1 MPQRQHRAPTLVK
14 ANPGVGGLKHHSRPR
29 NKSSARV
36 GLGDEEQRGRI
47 GVEAPQTATA
57 GWNSTVCYNPEH
69 ISHQS
74 PLIGSQSEEEEAVG
88 TESQEKEGQRE
99 DVLGKVAA
107 RKWTQFLKRP
117 RPGNVAMA
125 TSSMTKER
133 L

>member
-1 MPQRQHRAPTLVK
+1 M
-14 ANPGVGGLKHHSRPR
+14 
-29 NKSSARV
+29 
-36 GLGDEEQRGRI
+36 
-47 GVEAPQTATA
+47 
-57 GWNSTVCYNPEH
+57 CYNPEH

-74 PLIGSQSEEEEAVG
+74 PRIGSQSEKEEAVG

-107 RKWTQFLKRP
+107 GKWAQFLKRP
-117 RPGNVAMA
+117 RPGNVAMG